1 MACKYNLSIL
11 FVDPK
16 EHKRAILASKRA
28 GIRGA
33 TIVYGRGTVSNKIL
47 AALGMDSLRKEL
59 LLFVGH
65 NDLTEALHHEINQ
78 DIHLDKRDHG
88 VLITLPLA
96 RAMGLTELNAECW
109 KGEASMDYELIT
121 VIADNGRADD
131 IIDAAH
137 AAGATGATV
146 LHGRGSGAE
155 NVEKFFNLEIEPE
168 KEIVMIIANGEQ
180 AVDIIDAIRSVVDFD
195 SPNSGILFSLNAS
208 HVTGLFQPAKGK

>member
-16 EHKRAILASKRA
+16 DHKRAILASKRA
-28 GIRGA
+28 GLHGA
-33 TIVYGRGTVSNKIL
+33 TVIYGRGTISNKIL

-65 NDLTEALHHEINQ
+65 NNLTEALHREI
-78 DIHLDKRDHG
+78 DSELHLEKRDHG

-96 RAMGLTELNAECW
+96 RAMGLTELDAECW
-109 KGEASMDYELIT
+109 KGETSMDYELIT
-121 VIADNGRADD
+121 IIVDNGRGDD
-131 IIDAAH
+131 IIDAAQ

-155 NVEKFFNLEIEPE
+155 NVEKFFSLEIEPE
-168 KEIVMIIANGEQ
+168 KELVMIIVNGKQ
-180 AVDIIDAIRSVVDFD
+180 ATDIIAAIRSVIDFD
-195 SPNSGILFSLNAS
+195 APNSGILFSLDAS
-208 HVTGLFQPAKGK
+208 KVTGLFEPKN